1 MIGKLLGH
9 ARLQSTSR
17 YAHLDDGHVLG
28 AAERI
33 GQLIA
38 EASGDS
44 RLLNHNTRCDRGSLG
59 HDR

>member
-9 ARLQSTSR
+9 TKITTTSR
-17 YAHLDDGHVLG
+17 YAHLDDGHVLD

-33 GQLIA
+33 GNLIA
-38 EASGDS
+38 EAMGETHS
-44 RLLNHNTRCDRGSLG
+44 LNYNTMYDIGAPI

>member
-17 YAHLDDGHVLG
+17 YAHLDDAPLLD

-33 GQLIA
+33 GNLIA
-38 EASGDS
+38 EAMCNGHTLNSHTKCDSGGFIHV
-44 RLLNHNTRCDRGSLG
+44 R
-59 HDR
+59 